1 MHLCTVHDAL
11 PVQEVLHTISSPY
24 GVVQRIAIFRKNGVQ
39 ALVEFDSNTSAAR
52 AKTNLEGADIYA
64 GCCTLKTE
72 YARVSSAV
80 HVIHMVVCSA
90 SSHAYI
96 HTYLYVQAC
105 ILTYLNV
112 RTCVAVYFKVKH
124 WGFCGVSWP

>member
-11 PVQEVLHTISSPY
+11 PIQEVLHTISSPY

-90 SSHAYI
+90 GSHAYI
-96 HTYLYVQAC
+96 SIHTSMHTY
-105 ILTYLNV
+105 ILKHAY
-112 RTCVAVYFKVKH
+112 TC
-124 WGFCGVSWP
+124 CGLL